1 MTSSDRSPHFS
12 WSISDIKNSHLIM
25 SAVSSKI
32 YIISYIVLLEGVV
45 VEGGENEGAHI
56 VGRSLNKKCTF
67 FCADSPRFASP
78 FSSYCTYIRIF
89 NAQCLCVLVPFV
101 VFFFAGNHPRNRHR
115 HTTTP
120 PVFLFM
126 SLRLVFL
133 SLSQRTLYRLV
144 MSTSVRVLRL
154 GVHFLSA
161 SRILAYCVTDT
172 LCFLFLHVSISDRD
186 SCSFGI

>member
-89 NAQCLCVLVPFV
+89 SAQCLCVLVPFV
-101 VFFFAGNHPRNRHR
+101 VFFFRWK
-115 HTTTP
+115 P
-120 PVFLFM
+120 PQEPPPPHHYTA
-126 SLRLVFL
+126 RL
-133 SLSQRTLYRLV
+133 LV
-144 MSTSVRVLRL
+144 HV
-154 GVHFLSA
+154 SA
-161 SRILAYCVTDT
+161 SRVSFSLATNSLSIGHVDLRPCPPTWGPLFVCVAYSSV
-172 LCFLFLHVSISDRD
+172 LCH
-186 SCSFGI
+186 